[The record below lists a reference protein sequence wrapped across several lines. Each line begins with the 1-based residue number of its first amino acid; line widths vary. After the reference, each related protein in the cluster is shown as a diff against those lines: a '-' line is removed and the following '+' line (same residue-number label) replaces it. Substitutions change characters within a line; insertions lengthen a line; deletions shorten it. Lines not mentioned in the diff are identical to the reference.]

1 VRTILFSALRP
12 SLLWPSTSA
21 LFRFALCFQISINLT
36 KETISQNKEYVKRNI
51 SLDIDFQEAYK
62 ESMKLLT
69 TPEVA
74 ERLGITLARVQQL
87 IWKGRLPA
95 QKIGRDYV
103 INEDDLKLVAERKP
117 GRPANTGKPESKR
130 KAKDK

>member
-1 VRTILFSALRP
+1 
-12 SLLWPSTSA
+12 
-21 LFRFALCFQISINLT
+21 
-36 KETISQNKEYVKRNI
+36 
-51 SLDIDFQEAYK
+51 
-62 ESMKLLT
+62 MKLLT

-103 INEDDLKLVAERKP
+103 INEDDLKLVADRKP
-117 GRPANTGKPESKR
+117 GRPTKASKLEVDRKTKGK
-130 KAKDK
+130 

>member
-1 VRTILFSALRP
+1 
-12 SLLWPSTSA
+12 
-21 LFRFALCFQISINLT
+21 
-36 KETISQNKEYVKRNI
+36 
-51 SLDIDFQEAYK
+51 
-62 ESMKLLT
+62 MKLLT

-74 ERLGITLARVQQL
+74 EKLGITIARVQQL

-103 INEDDLKLVAERKP
+103 INEDDLKIVAERKP
-117 GRPANTGKPESKR
+117 GRPAKAEKTVGKR

>member
-1 VRTILFSALRP
+1 
-12 SLLWPSTSA
+12 
-21 LFRFALCFQISINLT
+21 
-36 KETISQNKEYVKRNI
+36 
-51 SLDIDFQEAYK
+51 
-62 ESMKLLT
+62 MKLLT
-69 TPEVA
+69 TPEAA

-117 GRPANTGKPESKR
+117 GRPKKAEKPESKR
-130 KAKDK
+130 KSKNT

>member
-1 VRTILFSALRP
+1 
-12 SLLWPSTSA
+12 
-21 LFRFALCFQISINLT
+21 
-36 KETISQNKEYVKRNI
+36 
-51 SLDIDFQEAYK
+51 
-62 ESMKLLT
+62 MKLLT
-69 TPEVA
+69 TPEAA

-117 GRPANTGKPESKR
+117 GRPAKTDKPPSKR

>member
-1 VRTILFSALRP
+1 
-12 SLLWPSTSA
+12 
-21 LFRFALCFQISINLT
+21 
-36 KETISQNKEYVKRNI
+36 
-51 SLDIDFQEAYK
+51 
-62 ESMKLLT
+62 MKQLT
-69 TPEVA
+69 TPEAA
-74 ERLGITLARVQQL
+74 ERLGITVARVQQL

-117 GRPANTGKPESKR
+117 GRPARASKHESKR